1 MTVVYFAVCSPM
13 LESLAWLANQA
24 PRSRRSSRRRISTSC
39 DTTLAH
45 LSIDAV
51 RRYYERAHEECRM
64 IYDRLPSPKHAD
76 GGAGVEVAVSTPDL
90 YRSYSLQ
97 NHTPVVSLPVSEVRV
112 FVN

>member
-1 MTVVYFAVCSPM
+1 MAREPGSEKPEIFTQKD
-13 LESLAWLANQA
+13 LDEL
-24 PRSRRSSRRRISTSC
+24 RHH
-39 DTTLAH
+39 LAH

-97 NHTPVVSLPVSEVRV
+97 NHTPVVSLTVSEVRV